1 MTPDR
6 LLELQLTD
14 SHIDQL
20 RTRMPKLPEVV
31 ASVAAD
37 AEVAGWERDA
47 SVLRARIAAFEA
59 DIAASEHANEAIGKK
74 RARLE
79 QQLKTIIAPREAEA
93 LMHEIALLNAQ
104 RSELDDAELQA
115 MDGLSQAEEAL
126 AGHAEREAAL
136 RDAASSAADHAAV
149 ARSASDADIAASLI
163 TRDALRAEFD
173 APTLARYDSMRAAH
187 NGVAVAKLNG
197 LRCEGCHLDLSRGEV
212 DDIKRLPADEWVECS
227 NCGRL
232 LVR

>member
-14 SHIDQL
+14 THIDQL
-20 RTRMPKLPEVV
+20 RMRMPKLPEVV

-37 AEVAGWERDA
+37 ADVAGWERDA
-47 SVLRARIAAFEA
+47 AAMRARIAGLEA
-59 DIAASEHANEAIGKK
+59 EITASEHANEAIGKK

-79 QQLKTIIAPREAEA
+79 QQLKTVIAPREAEA
-93 LMHEIALLNAQ
+93 LMHEIALLNGQ
-104 RSELDDAELQA
+104 RSELDDAELEA
-115 MDGLSQAEEAL
+115 MDGLSQAEDSLTAHGQREAGL
-126 AGHAEREAAL
+126 REAA
-136 RDAASSAADHAAV
+136 ASAAAQAAI
-149 ARSASDADIAASLI
+149 ARSASDADIAASLV

-173 APTLARYDSMRAAH
+173 APTLARYDSMRVAH
-187 NGVAVAKLNG
+187 NGIAVAKLNG

-212 DDIKRLPADEWVECS
+212 DDMKRLPADEWVECS

>member
-14 SHIDQL
+14 THIDQL

-31 ASVAAD
+31 ASAAAD
-37 AEVAGWERDA
+37 GEVAGWEREA
-47 SVLRARIAAFEA
+47 AALRARMAGLEA
-59 DIAASEHANEAIGKK
+59 DITASEQANEVIAKK

-79 QQLKTIIAPREAEA
+79 QQLKTVIAPREAEA
-93 LMHEIALLNAQ
+93 LMHEIALLNVQ
-104 RSELDDAELQA
+104 RSELDDAELEA
-115 MDGLSQAEEAL
+115 MDGLSRAEESL
-126 AGHAEREAAL
+126 AAHGEREAGL
-136 RDAASSAADHAAV
+136 REAARVAADHAAV
-149 ARSASDADIAASLI
+149 ARSASEADIAASLLA
-163 TRDALRAEFD
+163 RDALRAEFD
-173 APTLARYDSMRAAH
+173 APTLARYDSMRTAH

-212 DDIKRLPADEWVECS
+212 DNIKRLPVDEWVECS